1 MGTESESRKDSREID
16 PSVNKGASLKIK
28 DKGLSH
34 KLDMMIQQQNVVK
47 IQDQDTIDKDQQE
60 GKITQHSMIDRDH
73 RASQD
78 YRLLLD
84 ASAVDMIGAMK
95 M

>member
-16 PSVNKGASLKIK
+16 PSVNKGASLKK
-28 DKGLSH
+28 EDKGLSH

-73 RASQD
+73 
-78 YRLLLD
+78 
-84 ASAVDMIGAMK
+84 
-95 M
+95 